1 MIDKRAIFKR
11 YNMLKGDT
19 TVYPR
24 FEINRLNKALGLAQR
39 KNKESRYYTTLT
51 SCTCPDH
58 VHRNFFVC
66 KHRLAAMLQTDSWSM
81 DRFLGENPWDNP
93 KEDK

>member
-1 MIDKRAIFKR
+1 MSDKSNIFKR
-11 YNMLKGDT
+11 YNILKGDT

-24 FEINRLNKALGLAQR
+24 FEINRLRKALGLAQR
-39 KNKESRYYTTLT
+39 RNKETKYYTTLE

-66 KHRLAAMLQTDSWSM
+66 KHRLALMLLNNGWAMS
-81 DRFLGENPWDNP
+81 RFMGENPWDNP
-93 KEDK
+93 KEDE